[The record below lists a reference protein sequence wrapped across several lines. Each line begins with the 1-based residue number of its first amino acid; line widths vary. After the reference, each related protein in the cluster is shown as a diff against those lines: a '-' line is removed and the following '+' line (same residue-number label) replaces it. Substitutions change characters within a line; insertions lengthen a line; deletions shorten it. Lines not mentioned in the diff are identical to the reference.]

1 MLIALDTKSKF
12 DALLVFGSTAML
24 AAQSFIILGGVIKL
38 IPLTGVTLPFI
49 SAGGSSMLSS
59 MLMVGIIEGVAI
71 KNGKRDE
78 EDLKLLGGE
87 VK

>member
-1 MLIALDTKSKF
+1 
-12 DALLVFGSTAML
+12 ML

>member
-1 MLIALDTKSKF
+1 MQFHDTKSKF